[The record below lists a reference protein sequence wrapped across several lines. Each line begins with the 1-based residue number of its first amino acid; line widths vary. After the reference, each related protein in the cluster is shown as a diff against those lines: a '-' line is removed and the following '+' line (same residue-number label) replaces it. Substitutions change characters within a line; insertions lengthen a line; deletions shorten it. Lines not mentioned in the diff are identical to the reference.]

1 MDAFLDKYMNLIN
14 FFMKNLPTTHQSLAI
29 SVWLIGIV
37 LTVGIIPSVSAETDC
52 NATQCDTNGENCQ
65 RVSLMPVE
73 QCETLLAIYQNTDG
87 PNWWKSWNTTS
98 NEPRDFVESSDDGN
112 VVALNLI
119 QNNLSG
125 ELPDLS
131 SLTTLK
137 ELNLRNN
144 KLTGKIPNLS
154 ALTQLEQV
162 SFHKNNLCGQI
173 PDLSG
178 LTHLKQLD
186 ISQNQLTG
194 PIPDLSKLNNL
205 QTLGLG
211 GNQLCRDKNADYSR
225 FENAVKNYP
234 FCSDDDQYPPCVKYA
249 LTISKEGNG
258 SGSVTGE
265 GCGNDCNEEYDE
277 NTEVTL
283 TATPAADSSF
293 AGWSGACSGT
303 ETTCQVSM
311 TQAQNVTASFNLILI
326 YELTVNLAGS
336 GGTGSVTGEG
346 VDCGEDCSEQYTEN
360 TEVSLTAIPAANSTF
375 VEWSGACSGTD
386 ICQIAMTQDQE
397 VTASFS
403 LLSTVYTLTV
413 SKEGRGAGTVTGEGI
428 DCGSNCA
435 VESAENTAVTLT
447 ATPAADSTFA
457 GWNGACSGTGACQVS
472 MTEAQNVT
480 ATFNLVPTVNEY
492 ALTVNKNGTGT
503 GTVTSEGIDCGATC
517 IRQYVE
523 NTEVVLIATPA
534 ADSTFAGWSGACSG
548 TASCPVIMNQAQTVT
563 ATFNLVPL
571 TQKAELEFVGLKP
584 FYNVGEFVTL
594 DLVEHLQTA
603 LRSPWVD
610 LWVAVESPD
619 RTFYYMS
626 EFPLQPFSLKPQ
638 PYRRGIPSSELVD
651 TEVRYHLLYFDVPA
665 GIGGTYNF
673 YAIYNE
679 AGADLSNLLKTQQSN
694 LVFATTV
701 LSNNI
706 NPSRL
711 LASPATLAMLVG
723 EELELIVDS
732 ETTLSAIRSNCNI
745 SPLGFVQSTSA
756 VSSDGNGVSCY
767 LKALKSGNATLTTTD
782 KNGNT
787 LQTPIIVFSVL

>member
-303 ETTCQVSM
+303 ETTCQVY
-311 TQAQNVTASFNLILI
+311 SF
-326 YELTVNLAGS
+326 
-336 GGTGSVTGEG
+336 
-346 VDCGEDCSEQYTEN
+346 
-360 TEVSLTAIPAANSTF
+360 
-375 VEWSGACSGTD
+375 
-386 ICQIAMTQDQE
+386 
-397 VTASFS
+397 
-403 LLSTVYTLTV
+403 
-413 SKEGRGAGTVTGEGI
+413 
-428 DCGSNCA
+428 
-435 VESAENTAVTLT
+435 
-447 ATPAADSTFA
+447 
-457 GWNGACSGTGACQVS
+457 
-472 MTEAQNVT
+472 
-480 ATFNLVPTVNEY
+480 
-492 ALTVNKNGTGT
+492 
-503 GTVTSEGIDCGATC
+503 
-517 IRQYVE
+517 
-523 NTEVVLIATPA
+523 
-534 ADSTFAGWSGACSG
+534 
-548 TASCPVIMNQAQTVT
+548 MN
-563 ATFNLVPL
+563 
-571 TQKAELEFVGLKP
+571 
-584 FYNVGEFVTL
+584 
-594 DLVEHLQTA
+594 
-603 LRSPWVD
+603 
-610 LWVAVESPD
+610 
-619 RTFYYMS
+619 
-626 EFPLQPFSLKPQ
+626 
-638 PYRRGIPSSELVD
+638 
-651 TEVRYHLLYFDVPA
+651 
-665 GIGGTYNF
+665 
-673 YAIYNE
+673 
-679 AGADLSNLLKTQQSN
+679 
-694 LVFATTV
+694 
-701 LSNNI
+701 
-706 NPSRL
+706 
-711 LASPATLAMLVG
+711 
-723 EELELIVDS
+723 
-732 ETTLSAIRSNCNI
+732 
-745 SPLGFVQSTSA
+745 
-756 VSSDGNGVSCY
+756 
-767 LKALKSGNATLTTTD
+767 
-782 KNGNT
+782 
-787 LQTPIIVFSVL
+787 